1 MTPLRSMQPV
11 HMKRLLLLAVV
22 GTAFHCGRSYE
33 DLLQHGS
40 ELRKGQKWA
49 EAKKELF
56 AAAEK
61 KQTPEVYKELG
72 NVFLLGEQNLSEAEG
87 YYRKAL
93 ALDPNYINAEFNMA
107 VISMKKYEL
116 TLDDKG
122 KGEAALL
129 EEANNW
135 FKKVYAQN
143 PNFGVG
149 IEEMAKYH
157 YYRRDYKQALE
168 TVQKAISVDNRNAN
182 AYSIAGQV
190 YFSGLKDYKQA
201 FENFELARSLN
212 NKDADVVYF
221 LWATSEKLKKTQD
234 AAQFKTRYEQMLK
247 KEGLTAEQA
256 RERVKRLEN
265 QLKG

>member
-1 MTPLRSMQPV
+1 
-11 HMKRLLLLAVV
+11 MKPIHVILIAVV
-22 GTAFHCGRSYE
+22 FALHCGRSYE
-33 DLLQHGS
+33 DLLQHGI

-49 EAKKELF
+49 EARQALF
-56 AAAEK
+56 SAAEK

-72 NVFLLGEQNLSEAEG
+72 NVFLLGEQNITEAEN
-87 YYRKAL
+87 YYKKAL
-93 ALDPNYINAEFNMA
+93 ALDPAYINAEFNMA
-107 VISMKKYEL
+107 VISLKKYEQ
-116 TLDDKG
+116 TLDEAG
-122 KGEAALL
+122 KGNEALL
-129 EEANNW
+129 EEANVW
-135 FKKVYAQN
+135 FKKVYTQN

-157 YYRRDYKQALE
+157 YYRRDYKKALDI
-168 TVQKAISVDNRNAN
+168 VQKAISVDNRNAN
-182 AYSIAGQV
+182 AYSIAGQI
-190 YFSGLKDYKQA
+190 YFSGLKDFKQA

-212 NKDADVVYF
+212 NKDTDVVYF

-256 RERVKRLEN
+256 KDRVKRLEN